1 MGVKYNPGIVTNGLA
16 GCWDAGNLRSNR
28 GRRSLINWDSW
39 KTTGVG
45 TLVAP
50 GPAGFG
56 GLNQT
61 VAGENSLVSGTDPW
75 GNTNIL
81 WQSNPSGDSNGD
93 GGWAAAYNSTIDN
106 TKLYR
111 SSVWVR
117 RISTTTAGTYY
128 HGLATNGTGVVYNL
142 SNGVSQT
149 NPYWHYVGLGGLLQ
163 NTWYLTVG
171 HIYPWNYSGTSRHP
185 DSGGYYAANTTNIGG
200 GAFGGNIVDCKFPS
214 NATTMYQRVYHFYST
229 DTTSQIQFFHPRLD
243 LVDGT
248 EPSIYELVNN
258 VGSKWS
264 DISGYG
270 NDGTMYNGVS
280 YTSGSMGFNGVDNY
294 IDMPNQSY
302 ITYNGNYTFSA
313 WVKPNGNGVVFQN
326 SNGNANDRN
335 GMQINNTGTQVV
347 FGYYAGTSWVTVY
360 APIVNNQWNH
370 IVATNSGSTLT
381 LYVNGVPYTT
391 AGGSL
396 YVHTLNGLYIGRQ
409 TIDNTNRLNGS
420 IANIA
425 TYNRVLTAQEV
436 KQNFNALRGRFGI

>member
-1 MGVKYNPGIVTNGLA
+1 MGVKYNPGIVTYGLA
-16 GCWDAGNLRSNR
+16 GYWDAGNLKSNR

-39 KTTGVG
+39 AATGVG

-81 WQSNPSGDSNGD
+81 WQSNPSGDSNND
-93 GGWAAAYNSTIDN
+93 GGWGAAYNSTIDN

-117 RISTTTAGTYY
+117 RISTTTSGSYY
-128 HGLATNGTGVVYNL
+128 HGLHTNGTGDVYNL
-142 SNGVSQT
+142 TNGASQT
-149 NPYWHYVGLGGLLQ
+149 NPYWQAHGISTFTQ
-163 NTWYLTVG
+163 NTWYLTIG
-171 HIYPWNYSGTSRHP
+171 HVYPWNYSGTTAHL
-185 DSGGYYAANTTNIGG
+185 DSGYYTVGNTTKVGG
-200 GAFGGNIVDCKFPS
+200 LLGNIADCKFPS

-229 DTTSQIQFFHPRLD
+229 DVTSQIQFFQPRLD

-270 NDGTMYNGVS
+270 NHGTMYNGVS

-313 WVKPNGNGVVFQN
+313 WVKPNGNGVIFQN
-326 SNGNANDRN
+326 SNGSATDRN

-347 FGYYAGTSWVTVY
+347 FGYYAGASWVSVY
-360 APIVNNQWNH
+360 ATTTNQQWNQ
-370 IVATNSGSTLT
+370 IVGVNSGGTLT
-381 LYVNGVPYTT
+381 VYVNGVPSTT
-391 AGGSL
+391 SGGSM
-396 YVHTLNGLYIGRQ
+396 YVHILSGLYIGRQ
-409 TIDNTNRLNGS
+409 TYDTTNRFTGS
-420 IANIA
+420 IANIS
-425 TYNRVLTAQEV
+425 TYNRALSALEV

>member
-1 MGVKYNPGIVTNGLA
+1 MGVGYNPKIVTNGLV
-16 GCWDAGNLRSNR
+16 GYWDAGNLKSNR

-81 WQSNPSGDSNGD
+81 WQSNPSGDSNND

-117 RISTTTAGTYY
+117 RISTTTSGTYY

-280 YTSGSMGFNGVDNY
+280 YTSGSMGFNGVDDYVDLGTSIQLTNNFSLSVWTK
-294 IDMPNQSY
+294 DG
-302 ITYNGNYTFSA
+302 NGNYILDQGDIGLDASGRLEWTAYGLQLYPNNDASGALADGYATFVPTNWNHVVCTFSSGT
-313 WVKPNGNGVVFQN
+313 VKFYINGNLDSTKTMTATSFIPGGSILKIGRRAFSN
-326 SNGNANDRN
+326 SAN
-335 GMQINNTGTQVV
+335 
-347 FGYYAGTSWVTVY
+347 YAGK
-360 APIVNNQWNH
+360 
-370 IVATNSGSTLT
+370 
-381 LYVNGVPYTT
+381 
-391 AGGSL
+391 
-396 YVHTLNGLYIGRQ
+396 IG
-409 TIDNTNRLNGS
+409 NLS
-420 IANIA
+420 I
-425 TYNRVLTAQEV
+425 YNRVLSAQEV